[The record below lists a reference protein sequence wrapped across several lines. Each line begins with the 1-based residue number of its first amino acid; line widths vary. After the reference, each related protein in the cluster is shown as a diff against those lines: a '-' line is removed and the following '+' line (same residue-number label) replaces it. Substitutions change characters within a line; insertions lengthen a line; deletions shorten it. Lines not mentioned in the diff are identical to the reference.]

1 MALLLHLETATKNC
15 SVALGKDGVLF
26 DCVEQ
31 ATEGYSHAE
40 QLHVFIDQILKR
52 NQLEPS
58 RLDGIVVSR
67 GPGSYTG
74 LRIGVSA
81 AKGLAY
87 ALQIPLLSVRTTE
100 VLAQSKSVLEALEHG
115 THVIPLIDARRM
127 EAYAEVFNEQLD
139 SVIPVH
145 AEILESR
152 SFEAFSS
159 GKRIFIGDA
168 ADKAQEPLGSNN
180 NVFLI
185 EYPSARNMAA
195 LGQKKF
201 DSGNFEDTAYFEPY
215 YFKEFVAGLPKK
227 LI

>member
-15 SVALGKDGVLF
+15 SVALGKEGAVL
-26 DCVEQ
+26 DCLEQ

-58 RLDGIVVSR
+58 RLDGIVVSK

-87 ALQIPLLSVRTTE
+87 ALQIPLLSLRTTQ
-100 VLAQSKSVLEALEHG
+100 VLAQSTSVKDVLEPGA
-115 THVIPLIDARRM
+115 HVIPLIDARRM
-127 EAYAEVFNEQLD
+127 EVYAEVFNDELI
-139 SVIPVH
+139 SLKPVH
-145 AEILESR
+145 AEILESN
-152 SFEAFSS
+152 SFEEFDS
-159 GKRIFIGDA
+159 GKRIFVGDG
-168 ADKAQEPLGSNN
+168 AQKSEEPLGSSNN
-180 NVFLI
+180 DFLN
-185 EYPSARNMAA
+185 EYPSAQYMVA

-201 DSGNFEDTAYFEPY
+201 EAEDFEDTAYFEPF
-215 YFKEFVAGLPKK
+215 YFKEFVAGMPKK

>member
-15 SVALGKDGVLF
+15 SVALGKEGAVL
-26 DCVEQ
+26 DCLEQ

-58 RLDGIVVSR
+58 RLDGIVVSK

-87 ALQIPLLSVRTTE
+87 ALQIPLLSLRTTQ
-100 VLAQSKSVLEALEHG
+100 VLAQSTSVKDVLEPGA
-115 THVIPLIDARRM
+115 HVIPLIDARRM
-127 EAYAEVFNEQLD
+127 EAYAEVFNNQLE
-139 SVIPVH
+139 SVKPVH
-145 AEILESR
+145 AEIIESI
-152 SFEAFSS
+152 SFEKFDS
-159 GKRIFIGDA
+159 GKRIFVGDA
-168 ADKAQEPLGSNN
+168 AQKAEEPLGLMGNM
-180 NVFLI
+180 FLDQ
-185 EYPSARNMAA
+185 YPSAKNMVN

-201 DSGNFEDTAYFEPY
+201 DLKDFEDTAYFEPY